1 MRVISSII
9 AGHNLWLVCLAAV
22 VCIAGSTVTVRLLE
36 RAMRTEGLQRSGW
49 LFQAASAGGSSVW
62 CTHFVAILAYQPGT
76 PVTFDPI
83 LTVASLAIA
92 ILGLVLA
99 FAIAAATRG
108 ALTAVASGTLAG
120 LTISLMHYV
129 GMAAYHV
136 SGIVASNGAYVVASV
151 VLSVV
156 LSVTALTAIMQTER
170 AYAAP
175 LAMLAFVLAILSQH
189 FTGMAAIS
197 VIPLA
202 SAATNA
208 AVFEAMA
215 VATAGVALFIVGTGV
230 ASQMIDS
237 RARSEN
243 NRRLH
248 HMALNDPLTG
258 LPNRTSFSERLDR
271 ELARAEKEG
280 HELAVIGIDLN
291 RFKEINDFRG
301 HSAGDQALKIIAGRL
316 TECVEG
322 GEFVARIGGDEF
334 AALKDFRDEDVLL
347 DFLGKLEVAL
357 FEPLEIDDFRASAGA
372 SIGVAVYPHDGITAE
387 TLIGNS
393 DLAMYRAKSELNT
406 AVCFYESRLD
416 EIARERQAL
425 ARELR
430 RALELQQF
438 DLHFQVQISV
448 THATICGYE
457 VLLRWYHPERGLIPP
472 LDFIPIAEES
482 GAILDIGEWVLRE
495 ACRRA
500 AGWQIPHRIAVNLS
514 PVQFGQPELP
524 RLVHEILMETGLP
537 AARLELEITE
547 STIIADKPRALHILR
562 QIKALGV
569 TVALDDFGTGYSS
582 LDTLRSFPFD
592 KIKLDRLFMNEVETN
607 PQTRAIVRAVLA
619 LGKSLDV
626 PILAEGVETDNQL
639 ELLRRE
645 GCDEAQGFLLGR
657 PGPHEEILQYDDV
670 FTLFE
675 TELMAKTA
683 ERA

>member
-136 SGIVASNGAYVVASV
+136 SGIVASNGAYVAASV

-170 AYAAP
+170 AHAAP
-175 LAMLAFVLAILSQH
+175 IAMFAFVLAILSQH

-301 HSAGDQALKIIAGRL
+301 HSAGDQALKIIASRL

-675 TELMAKTA
+675 TELTAKTA